1 MKTPH
6 IIIVIVMAFAFTVTS
21 CTKKEHK
28 KVVSSRQDFKE
39 AEHNLGGVRVNPDK
53 ITSKGVIQAF
63 RTVPVY
69 AAAEGVITSFDLIN
83 GQQVTKGSVLGRVDD
98 RNIRM
103 EIKHL
108 EAQVEYC
115 DMKLR
120 ETLIG
125 LGYKHDGLD
134 RVPEELL
141 EKVKASSGYTEKHV
155 SLQNMKSH
163 LNDYLIT
170 APISGKVVELK
181 VDRYSYA
188 TTDEPLFYV
197 IDTSRFLV
205 KFSVLENY
213 LSFFN
218 VGDTVQVNTVAYQ
231 DEPNNAV
238 IRSIAPLVQSNGMI
252 EIEAV
257 LENNKHLAPGM
268 SALIDI
274 IQ

>member
-1 MKTPH
+1 
-6 IIIVIVMAFAFTVTS
+6 MALCFTATS

-28 KVVSSRQDFKE
+28 KVISSRRNFKE
-39 AEHNLGGVRVNPDK
+39 SEHNLGGVKVNPDK
-53 ITSKGVIQAF
+53 ITSKGMIYAF

-69 AAAEGVITSFDLIN
+69 AAAEGVITDFSLIN
-83 GQQVTKGSVLGRVDD
+83 GQHVTKGSVLGKVDD

-108 EAQVEYC
+108 ESQVEYC

-134 RVPEELL
+134 KVPAGLL
-141 EKVKASSGYTEKHV
+141 KQVKASSGYTEKHV

-163 LNDYLIT
+163 LKDYLIT
-170 APISGKVVELK
+170 APISGSVIDLK

-188 TTDEPLFYV
+188 STTEPLFYI
-197 IDTSRFLV
+197 IDTSQLLV

-218 VGDTVQVNTVAYQ
+218 VGDTIQVNTVAYQ
-231 DEPNNAV
+231 NETNNAV
-238 IRSIAPLVQSNGMI
+238 IRSIAPHVQSNGMI
-252 EIEAV
+252 EIEAR

-274 IQ
+274 MK